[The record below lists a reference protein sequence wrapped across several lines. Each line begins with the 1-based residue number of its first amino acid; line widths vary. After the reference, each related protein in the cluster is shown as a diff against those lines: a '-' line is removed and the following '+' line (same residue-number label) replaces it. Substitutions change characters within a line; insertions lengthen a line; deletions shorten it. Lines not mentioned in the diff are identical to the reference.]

1 MLKKKI
7 SLIIVAAVISNF
19 STPAIITLADEVQK
33 EKVVLTEV
41 KENTEDEN
49 STESTVKKFD
59 LLNATNIEEYNKAF
73 KVQREKIKSIINNG
87 GQYGSSSID
96 KAIDGD
102 LKTHWETGTPNR
114 TDFKN
119 EVIIELTEPTVINRI
134 VYGARRD
141 SAMGKGFARK
151 FKLYAST
158 SENEDDFKLVCNG
171 DYSKSNSDIVE
182 IKFKPTEFKRL
193 KFVFDE
199 ANQDWASAVE
209 FMLYKP
215 DEILDKMN
223 RLFKDN
229 TLSQVNDEF
238 NTIEKLESLEE
249 EVKTHPLYNSFKED
263 IENAKMILKS
273 SKIEMEEAE
282 VNKFNLQDNEEYN
295 KLFEIDNSNIE
306 SISTN
311 GGQYLSQN
319 IKNAIDGNLKTYWE
333 TGRSNSSNFNNE
345 VEVTFKNN
353 TKLSRVVYGARPSDN
368 KGFAEEFEIYGS
380 TTSKGDT
387 YQLVAT
393 GSYYKT
399 SGFIEA
405 KFKET
410 EFKRLK
416 FVFKKSDQNWATLSE
431 IKFYKNDELADKVE
445 NIFTDK
451 TYSDL
456 KEEFKNIEYING
468 LEQDIKEHPLKD
480 EMSSKLE
487 IAKEILDN
495 KIDSK
500 NTKFVATQ
508 YGDLARYGSE
518 VLRMSSMGENF
529 QVTGLYALPGDKL
542 KVYVNAESGKSMPRL
557 IFSQNEGSYSSWRR
571 TINLHNGVNEIVVP
585 TINRDGNYKTNPK
598 AGGAIYI
605 ENPYTPEEQGQAP
618 IIRIEGAQRFPLF
631 KEGDNEEE
639 FKNFLVEYKK
649 KLDEDNEAGTNKVL
663 DIAEVDSDKI
673 TLSGTTTGAYD
684 AYITKG
690 VKPSETTTFWNETM
704 KELFKYYGF
713 DGSSEVNTPKNIKEH
728 MRLAQP
734 FGAMYA
740 AGDHV
745 GVQKSAM
752 SSMLNPS
759 AIKGG
764 YWGFIHEIGHRMD
777 TNGRTWGEVTNNMLP
792 MYMGVQFNNI
802 DNRIPYQSEIYP
814 NVAPNERDE
823 EFIHGDYFESLGL
836 FWQLQMYDSN
846 YWPTLNKLY
855 RERKPSPKN
864 EQEKRDIFVE
874 YSSDAL
880 NLDLSEYFKRHGFVA
895 SKEIVEKLNK
905 YDKPSKKIWYL
916 NNSSINY
923 KGPSIDESK
932 KPTMNSEIEENN
944 FGQPQ
949 LKFSSDIPKEQLLGY
964 EITRNGEVI
973 GFTTETNFTDKTAHS
988 NTKYEYKVR
997 AYGKDLSTSNE
1008 SDPVNYEVQ
1017 RAYVNFDKSNWEAK
1031 TNYLT
1036 VDRMEASKGIDEKY
1050 SKYGIFQTRKVT
1062 DDEIKKGIRNPMESP
1077 YLLIDMKENK
1087 DFDGFEYYNSTND
1100 SNGKGMVNTYNLY
1113 ISNDGKNFTKIV
1125 DNSNIPQAS
1134 EKGRKEI
1141 LLDKTYNARFIKFEC
1156 VQSIQKDG
1164 LMTVSEFSPIKK
1176 EKDIEM
1182 SKIQIVNESNSKELN
1197 GLEERINLTAKIK
1210 PTGAT
1215 LREIEWKAVDAKT
1228 GEKSKAVNLKV
1239 SGEKAIL
1246 TPNSTGKVETVKV
1259 IATSKYNKEIMDEIT
1274 ITSNASQI
1282 AEDGTFKDI
1291 EKNSWTAETSAPTD
1305 WRYAPNKAVD
1315 GKIGEYDIF
1324 QSASQEGTKYLTID
1338 MKNEFSFNGF
1348 AYHNKANGNSTEG
1361 QVKRYNLYISNDG
1374 ENFTKIVDNGVVP
1387 RADVKERKN
1396 ILLGKTYTARY
1407 IRFEC
1412 LETQFGDD
1420 KMAVLEFSPFTT
1432 EENIPIDKMDITS
1445 KKGIQD
1451 VYEINTIGEGIDLD
1465 VKTYPENAT
1474 NKEVKW
1480 KVLDAKTNEPVDKY
1494 VTIDENGVLKG
1505 TGVAYD
1511 GEIKII
1517 AVSKSDGNIEATA
1530 KGIVVNNT
1538 DLDTTSTM
1546 SKFNLLNNENLPK
1559 YDEKYKENIVSI
1571 SNNGR
1576 QYSSSSIDKAIDG
1589 NRNTHWETGTPNS
1602 DNFTNEVIL
1611 TMENSNDVVD
1621 RLVYA
1626 TRQDGARGKGFP
1638 LEYELYASN
1647 VESGNTFRKIAEGSY
1662 SGNTGDFVE
1671 IKFSPT
1677 KAKRFKF
1684 VFKNAKDGW
1693 ASASEFWMYRED
1705 KLRATL
1711 DDLFVDSSKNEL
1723 KEQYKDISKI
1733 NDIENE
1739 LQNYELKDY
1748 YKEDVEKAKDLISKK
1763 PEIKVEDSTI
1773 IHLKDNFSSMDGV
1786 RGIDNEDGNI
1796 TNKIVVKEND
1806 VNTSKA
1812 GVYKVVYEL
1821 TDTSGRKTSKER
1833 RVIVTTEEDYLSD
1846 MDWTKAVSG
1855 WRNVEKD
1862 KSVERNKLTLKGI
1875 DENKVYD
1882 KGIGTHSNSE
1892 IVYDLSGK
1900 DYSYFMAKVGVD
1912 QEVSGS
1918 SASSVI
1924 FQVYLDGEKV
1934 YDSGMMKSGD
1944 SEKDVFVETKGA
1956 KELKLVVNDGGNGNA
1971 ADHADFADAKLLV
1984 MNSKPVLNIEEDAVT
1999 KVGQPLES
2007 ITGKYTAID
2016 VEDGNLTSKVVIEGN
2031 VDFNKA
2037 GVYKI
2042 TYSVEDSD
2050 GNLAEA
2056 TRTIKVVDMN
2066 NSIYLSDIDWVSA
2079 KNTYAKANK
2088 DISVSGNP
2096 LRLTNEDGESITYKK
2111 GIGTHSTSTI
2121 IYDLTKKDYGYFS
2134 SYIGVDREMYGTVGS
2149 VTFEVWLDNKKV
2161 YDSGLMTAKMPQ
2173 KYVEVNLQGAKMLK
2187 LIVTEGGNGNG
2198 SDHASFGDS
2207 KLYYIE

>member
-33 EKVVLTEV
+33 EKAVLTETQGTG
-41 KENTEDEN
+41 EEN
-49 STESTVKKFD
+49 STDAIVKKFD
-59 LLNATNIEEYNKAF
+59 LLNNENIEGYNKVF
-73 KVQREKIKSIINNG
+73 KIEREKIKSITNNG
-87 GQYGSSSID
+87 GQYGSSSIN

-102 LKTHWETGTPNR
+102 IKTHWETGTPNR

-119 EVIIELTEPTVINRI
+119 EVIIELTEPTMLNRI

-158 SENEDDFKLVCNG
+158 SESGDDFTLVCDG
-171 DYSKSNSDIVE
+171 DYSKSNSDIVQ

-215 DEILDKMN
+215 DDVLDKMN
-223 RLFKDN
+223 RLFKDD
-229 TLSQVNDEF
+229 TLSQVSEEF
-238 NTIEKLESLEE
+238 NTVEKLDALEE
-249 EVKTHPLYNSFKED
+249 EAKTHPLYNSFKED
-263 IENAKMILKS
+263 IENAKIILKS
-273 SKIEMEEAE
+273 SKIEAEEAKVE
-282 VNKFNLQDNEEYN
+282 KFNLQDNEEYN
-295 KLFEIDNSNIE
+295 KLFEIDKSNIE
-306 SISTN
+306 SISNN
-311 GGQYLSQN
+311 GGQYSSQN
-319 IKNAIDGNLKTYWE
+319 IKNAIDGDLKTYWE
-333 TGRSNSSNFNNE
+333 TGRANGNNFNNE

-353 TKLSRVVYGARPSDN
+353 VKLSRVVYGARPSDN
-368 KGFAEEFEIYGS
+368 KGFAEQFDIYGS

-393 GSYYKT
+393 GSYSKT

-405 KFKET
+405 KFKEA

-431 IKFYKNDELADKVE
+431 LKFYKNDELADKVE

-456 KEEFKNIEYING
+456 KPEFKNSEYINN
-468 LEQDIKEHPLKD
+468 LEQEVQNHPLKD
-480 EMSSKLE
+480 ELASRLN
-487 IAKEILDN
+487 IAKDILNN
-495 KIDSK
+495 KIDSE

-518 VLRMSSMGENF
+518 VLSMSSMGENF

-542 KVYVNAESGKSMPRL
+542 KVYVNAEAGKPMPRL
-557 IFSQNEGSYSSWRR
+557 IFSQNEGSYSSWRK
-571 TINLHNGVNEIVVP
+571 TVNLHTGINEITVP
-585 TINRDGNYKTNPK
+585 IVNRDGNYKSNPK
-598 AGGAIYI
+598 PGGSIYI

-631 KEGDNEEE
+631 KKGDNEEE

-649 KLDEDNEAGTNKVL
+649 KLDEDNAAGTNKVL
-663 DIAEVDSDKI
+663 DIAEVDSDRM

-684 AYITKG
+684 AYINQG
-690 VKPSETTTFWNETM
+690 VKPSETTTFWDQTM
-704 KELFKYYGF
+704 AELFKYYGF
-713 DGSSEVNTPKNIKEH
+713 DGSSEVNNPKNIKEH

-740 AGDHV
+740 SGDHV

-752 SSMLNPS
+752 SAMLNPNS
-759 AIKGG
+759 IKGG

-792 MYMGVQFNNI
+792 MHMGVQFNNI
-802 DNRIPYQSEIYP
+802 DNRIPYESEIYP

-823 EFIHGDYFESLGL
+823 EFVHGHYFESLGL
-836 FWQLQMYDSN
+836 FWQLQMYDEN
-846 YWPTLNKLY
+846 YWPNLNKLY

-880 NLDLSEYFKRHGFVA
+880 NLDLSEYFRRHGFVA
-895 SKEIVEKLNK
+895 SKETLDKLAK
-905 YDKPSKKIWYL
+905 YNKPSKKIWYL

-923 KGPSIDESK
+923 KGPSIDESA
-932 KPTMNSEIEENN
+932 KPVMNSEIEENN
-944 FGQPQ
+944 FRQPE
-949 LKFSSDIPKEQLLGY
+949 LKFSSDIPNDELLGY
-964 EITRNGEVI
+964 EITRNDEVI
-973 GFTTETNFTDKTAHS
+973 GFTTKTSFTDKTAKA

-997 AYGKDLSTSNE
+997 AYGKDLSTSSE
-1008 SDPVNYEVQ
+1008 SEPVNYEIQ
-1017 RAYVNFDKSNWEAK
+1017 RAYVGFNKSNWEAK

-1036 VDRMEASKGIDEKY
+1036 VSGMEAPKAIDEKY
-1050 SKYGIFQTRKVT
+1050 SKYGVFQTRRVT
-1062 DDEIKKGIRNPMESP
+1062 DDEIKKGITNPMESP

-1087 DFDGFEYYNSTND
+1087 DFDGFEYYNATSD
-1100 SNGKGMVNTYNLY
+1100 SNGKGMVKTYNLY

-1125 DNSNIPQAS
+1125 DNEDIPQAS
-1134 EKGRKEI
+1134 ERGRKEV

-1156 VQSIQKDG
+1156 VQSAQKDG
-1164 LMTVSEFSPIKK
+1164 IMTVSEFSPINK
-1176 EKDIEM
+1176 EKDIEI
-1182 SKIQIVNESNSKELN
+1182 SNIEIVSENNKKEIN
-1197 GLEERINLTAKIK
+1197 GLDESIKLTAKTK
-1210 PTGAT
+1210 PIGAT
-1215 LREIEWKAVDAKT
+1215 LKEVEWKAVDSKT
-1228 GEKSKAVNLKV
+1228 GEESKAVKLDV
-1239 SGEKAIL
+1239 SGENVIV

-1259 IATSKYNKEIMDEIT
+1259 VATSKYNKEVMDEIT
-1274 ITSNASQI
+1274 ITSNASQL
-1282 AEDGTFKDI
+1282 AEEGVYKDI
-1291 EKNSWTAETSAPTD
+1291 EKNNWTAETSAPTD

-1315 GKIGEYDIF
+1315 GKTGEYDIF

-1361 QVKRYNLYISNDG
+1361 QVKRYNLYISDDG

-1396 ILLGKTYTARY
+1396 ILLDKTYTARY

-1412 LETQFGDD
+1412 LETQFGDN

-1432 EENIPIDKMDITS
+1432 EKNIPINKMEITS
-1445 KKGIQD
+1445 KNGTQEI
-1451 VYEINTIGEGIDLD
+1451 YEINTIGEGIDLD
-1465 VKTYPENAT
+1465 AKIYPENAT
-1474 NKEVKW
+1474 DKDVMW
-1480 KVLDAKTNEPVDKY
+1480 KVVDAKTNEPVDEY

-1517 AVSKSDGNIEATA
+1517 ATSKADNKIEAEA
-1530 KGIVVNNT
+1530 KGLVVNNT
-1538 DLDTTSTM
+1538 DLNTISTM
-1546 SKFNLLNNENLPK
+1546 SKFNLLNNESLPK
-1559 YDEKYKENIVSI
+1559 YDKKYKENIVAI

-1576 QYSSSSIDKAIDG
+1576 QYGSSSIDKAIDG

-1611 TMENSNDVVD
+1611 TMENGNDVVD

-1647 VESGNTFRKIAEGSY
+1647 TESGNTFRKVAEGSY

-1671 IKFSPT
+1671 IKFTPT

-1693 ASASEFWMYRED
+1693 ASASEFWMYKED

-1733 NDIENE
+1733 NELENQLE
-1739 LQNYELKDY
+1739 NYELKDY

-1773 IHLKDNFSSMDGV
+1773 IHIKDSFNAMDGV

-1796 TNKIVVKEND
+1796 TDKIVVKENNVD
-1806 VNTSKA
+1806 TSKA
-1812 GVYKVVYEL
+1812 GVYKILYEL
-1821 TDTSGRKTSKER
+1821 TDSSGRKTSKER
-1833 RVIVTTEEDYLSD
+1833 RVIVTTEEEYLSD
-1846 MDWTKAVSG
+1846 IDWTKATSG
-1855 WRNVEKD
+1855 WRTVQKD
-1862 KSVERNKLTLKGI
+1862 KSVQGNKLTLKGT
-1875 DENKVYD
+1875 DENKSYD

-1912 QEVSGS
+1912 QEVSGN

-1924 FQVYLDGEKV
+1924 FQVYLDGNKV

-1944 SEKDVFVETKGA
+1944 LEKDVFVETKGA
-1956 KELKLVVNDGGNGNA
+1956 KELKLVVNDGGNGNSS
-1971 ADHADFADAKLLV
+1971 DHADFADAKLLV
-1984 MNSKPVLNIEEDAVT
+1984 MNSKPVLKVEEDAVT

-2007 ITGKYTAID
+2007 ITGKYTATD
-2016 VEDGNLTSKVVIEGN
+2016 VEDGDLTSKVVIGGN

-2037 GVYKI
+2037 GIYRI

-2050 GNLAEA
+2050 GNTTEA
-2056 TRTIKVVDMN
+2056 TRIIKVIDMK
-2066 NSIYLSDIDWVSA
+2066 NSTYLSDIDWISA
-2079 KNTYAKANK
+2079 NNTYAKANK
-2088 DISVSGNP
+2088 DISVSGNQ
-2096 LRLTNEDGESITYKK
+2096 LRLTDENGQSVTYEK

-2121 IYDLTKKDYGYFS
+2121 KYDLTKGNYGYFS
-2134 SYIGVDREMYGTVGS
+2134 SYVGVDRQMYGTVGS

-2161 YDSGLMTAKMPQ
+2161 YDSGLMNSTSTQ
-2173 KYVEVNLQGAKMLK
+2173 KYIEVNLKGAKELK
-2187 LIVTEGGNGNG
+2187 IIVTDGGNGNG
-2198 SDHASFGDS
+2198 SDHATFGDA
-2207 KLYYIE
+2207 KLYYVE